1 LEVHPR
7 PAYPFAVM
15 SKIIFAV
22 GSIRRPKLAAVERA
36 LKTLAP
42 LFPAGAE
49 FEILGIEVPSG
60 VSHTPTSREELMR
73 GARTRA
79 EALVEIARVENRNW
93 NYFIG
98 LEGGLDVVTENNRR
112 FVFLE
117 SWVYVTNI
125 SGRAA
130 FGQAGALLTPDELAA
145 EVLDR
150 GVELSVAID
159 AFAGEKGIR
168 DTNGAWG
175 VLTKNVITR
184 EDAFHFALLNA
195 FAPFINAE
203 FYAQK

>member
-1 LEVHPR
+1 
-7 PAYPFAVM
+7 M
-15 SKIIFAV
+15 SKIIIAV
-22 GSIRRPKLAAVERA
+22 GSTRRPKLAAVERA
-36 LKTLAP
+36 IKTLAP
-42 LFPAGAE
+42 HFPPNAE

-79 EALVEIARVENRNW
+79 EAIVEIARAENRNW

-117 SWVYVTNI
+117 SWAYVTNI

-130 FGQAGALLTPDELAA
+130 FGQAGALLIPDALAA

-175 VLTKNVITR
+175 VLTKNLITR

-195 FAPFINAE
+195 FAPFTNAE